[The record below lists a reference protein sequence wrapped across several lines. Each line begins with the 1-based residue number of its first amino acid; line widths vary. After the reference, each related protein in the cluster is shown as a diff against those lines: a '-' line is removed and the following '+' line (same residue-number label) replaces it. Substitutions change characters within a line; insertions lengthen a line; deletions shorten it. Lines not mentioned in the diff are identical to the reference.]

1 MESADIPTRSHAS
14 FALVLSGGGAR
25 GLAHVGVLQALAHH
39 GYTPQ
44 AIVGVSMGAI
54 VGATYALNP
63 AWYQALLS
71 LDTHGFPEPM
81 TTTSA
86 SWRER
91 LRQLRAYRTAL
102 WTMLTGWGP
111 GERARPYGQ
120 QLLEQL
126 TLGRRLEEARVPVVA
141 VATDLVSGERVIL
154 SRGKAATNLYAS
166 AALAGILPPLNQGD
180 SLLADGAYA
189 DIAPVDVAR
198 SFGVAR
204 VIAVA
209 LRPPHNAKLPR
220 NGVQAMVRALEICH
234 HQHAQA
240 RFAQADLCLE
250 PRFPYAIDMLDFR
263 HARTCV
269 AAGFWAVRAA
279 LPGLRRLLE
288 SEHVSG

>member
-1 MESADIPTRSHAS
+1 MRASIDVLNRSNAS

-25 GLAHVGVLQALAHH
+25 GLAHVGVLQALTHY
-39 GYTPQ
+39 GYPPQ

-63 AWYQALLS
+63 AWYEALLTM
-71 LDTHGFPEPM
+71 DTQGFPEPL
-81 TTTSA
+81 TTTQS
-86 SWRER
+86 SWQER
-91 LRQLRAYRTAL
+91 VRQLGAYRTAL

-126 TLGRRLEEARVPVVA
+126 TLGRNLEDSRVPVVA
-141 VATDLVSGERVIL
+141 VATDLASGERVVL
-154 SRGKAATNLYAS
+154 SHGKAATNLYAS
-166 AALAGILPPLNQGD
+166 AALAGILPPLTHEGR
-180 SLLADGAYA
+180 LLADGAYA

-198 SFGVAR
+198 AFGVSR

-209 LRPPHNAKLPR
+209 LRPPHYTKLPR
-220 NGVQAMVRALEICH
+220 NGLQAMVRALEICH

-250 PRFPYAIDMLDFR
+250 PHFPFAIDMLDFR
-263 HARTCV
+263 HSRTCV
-269 AAGFWAVRAA
+269 AAGFWAVRAV
-279 LPGLRRLLE
+279 LPRLRGLLD
-288 SEHVSG
+288 SDPG

>member
-1 MESADIPTRSHAS
+1 MDVLKRSHAS

-63 AWYQALLS
+63 GWYQALLT
-71 LDTHGFPEPM
+71 LDTQGFPEPM
-81 TTTSA
+81 TSSSA

-91 LRQLRAYRTAL
+91 LRQLSAYRTAL

-126 TLGRRLEEARVPVVA
+126 TLGRKLEDSRVPVVA
-141 VATDLVSGERVIL
+141 VATDLASGERVVL
-154 SRGKAATNLYAS
+154 SHGKAATNLYAS
-166 AALAGILPPLNQGD
+166 AALAGILPPLAHEGR
-180 SLLADGAYA
+180 LLADGAYA

-198 SFGVAR
+198 AFGVSR

-209 LRPPHNAKLPR
+209 LRPPHYAKLPR

-250 PRFPYAIDMLDFR
+250 PHFPFAIDMLDFR
-263 HARTCV
+263 YGRTCV
-269 AAGFWAVRAA
+269 AAGFWAVRAV
-279 LPGLRRLLE
+279 LPSLRLLFE
-288 SEHVSG
+288 SDPG